1 MDQDTPGS
9 VQTAQEPS
17 QALLKEQKKQKAME
31 KAANGLTTK
40 LRKDFDAA
48 NPEATDYIREKIAK
62 SCKGITCPQV
72 LQTELATLGFTR
84 ERMVELF
91 VLE

>member
-9 VQTAQEPS
+9 VQTAQGPT
-17 QALLKEQKKQKAME
+17 QAQLKDERKRAAKAG
-31 KAANGLTTK
+31 AANVLTIK
-40 LRKDFDAA
+40 LRTEFDAE
-48 NPEATDYIREKIAK
+48 NPEATDYIREKFAK
-62 SCKGITCPQV
+62 SCKGISCPLD
-72 LQTELATLGFTR
+72 LQAEMATLGFTK